1 VNLQVKVWVRD
12 AAGNLVSDWTT
23 PHVAANPSLAPQPV
37 SVRVQPL
44 MAVEG
49 QAVPAGTVLASFSDP
64 GSSPLAST
72 YAALVDWGD
81 GSPVEIAAV
90 NGTARLFWVVP
101 LVPHTYADTGAHTLT
116 VSIFDVGAIIPIAIG
131 LGSAPVQVADAPLT
145 PSAVPTIMVTK
156 GAWNS
161 NLLIGSFQDANPA
174 AQPSNFTAM
183 IDWGDGTAWSTGQV
197 SQPAGRG
204 TAFQV
209 RGDHRFL
216 AETTSPR
223 NVSVHLH
230 DEEGRELALT
240 ASVQVRDAAPVLAAI
255 PVKMT
260 RQIYFNTALVNIFEP
275 NGSLADAALP
285 TQSAPYYATINWGDG
300 TATTAGQIVLT
311 AGGYYQV
318 LGGHTY
324 KGMGPYTV
332 TVTVTDPDGG
342 TVTTTTT
349 IFDPPAQASAR
360 RRGAHPARN
369 SPHKATPRGPHAL
382 AGAFHNLHS
391 QHRAQATRAA
401 KVARD

>member
-1 VNLQVKVWVRD
+1 
-12 AAGNLVSDWTT
+12 
-23 PHVAANPSLAPQPV
+23 
-37 SVRVQPL
+37 
-44 MAVEG
+44 
-49 QAVPAGTVLASFSDP
+49 LAS
-64 GSSPLAST
+64 A

-101 LVPHTYADTGAHTLT
+101 LTAHTYAATGTHTLT
-116 VSIFDVGAIIPIAIG
+116 ISIFDIGAITPTAIG
-131 LGSAPVQVADAPLT
+131 LGSTPVQVADASLT
-145 PSAVPTIMVTK
+145 PLGVPAITATK

-161 NLLIGSFQDANPA
+161 NLLVGSFQDANPSA
-174 AQPSNFTAM
+174 GPGNFTAM

-197 SQPAGRG
+197 AQPNGQG

-216 AETTSPR
+216 AETTIPR
-223 NVSVHLH
+223 PVSVHLRN
-230 DEEGRELALT
+230 EEGREVVLT

-260 RQIYFNTALVNIFEP
+260 KQIYFNTALVNIFEP
-275 NGSLADAALP
+275 DGSLADAAVP
-285 TQSAPYYATINWGDG
+285 TQAAPYYATIDWGDG
-300 TATTAGQIVLT
+300 TATATGQVVLT

-332 TVTVTDPDGG
+332 RVTVTDPDAG
-342 TVTTTTT
+342 TVSTTTT
-349 IFDPPAQASAR
+349 IFDPPAHASAR

-369 SPHKATPRGPHAL
+369 SPHKATPRGPHAP

-391 QHRAQATRAA
+391 QHRTLATRAA